1 MSRRLRDD
9 LSSYEWFARTHV
21 HEIDVEVAGCPE
33 RAMCLR
39 NAPSNDECFRVGGW
53 RGGEVSERSYIYFLG
68 LLRCF
73 YVLHISKVE
82 SRPRS
87 VPKLNTIRSTPS
99 ICLSTCRPVR
109 CNRHHQLE
117 AFARLTRARIL
128 IQHLYHQ
135 WPNPSSARTVECRK
149 KENNMNE
156 SCLTRHKK
164 TTPLYAPRSTLT
176 ERGTRGVLDEALPT
190 TIRRK

>member
-1 MSRRLRDD
+1 
-9 LSSYEWFARTHV
+9 
-21 HEIDVEVAGCPE
+21 
-33 RAMCLR
+33 MCLR

-53 RGGEVSERSYIYFLG
+53 RGGEVSECSYNYFWG
-68 LLRCF
+68 LLPCF
-73 YVLHISKVE
+73 YVVHISKVE
-82 SRPRS
+82 SRPQS

-99 ICLSTCRPVR
+99 LCLLICRPVR

-135 WPNPSSARTVECRK
+135 WPSQSSARTVECRK
-149 KENNMNE
+149 KEKNMNE
-156 SCLTRHKK
+156 NCLIRHKK

-176 ERGTRGVLDEALPT
+176 ERDTRGDLEEALPT
-190 TIRRK
+190 TTRRM

>member
-1 MSRRLRDD
+1 
-9 LSSYEWFARTHV
+9 
-21 HEIDVEVAGCPE
+21 
-33 RAMCLR
+33 MCLR

-53 RGGEVSERSYIYFLG
+53 RGGEVSERSYISFWG

-87 VPKLNTIRSTPS
+87 VPKLSTIRSTPS

-117 AFARLTRARIL
+117 AFARPTRARIL

-135 WPNPSSARTVECRK
+135 WPSQSSARTVKCRK

-156 SCLTRHKK
+156 SCPTRHKK

-176 ERGTRGVLDEALPT
+176 ERDTRGVLDEALPT
-190 TIRRK
+190 TTRRM